1 MPIWK
6 IRKTDQTTKCYFPY
20 TRRKDSRDH
29 RNGTLPHSRPDEMNN
44 HVAVG
49 GGGISTLADRM
60 AHSSV
65 TSSGNAAT
73 VVVVNARNRPG
84 LVG

>member
-49 GGGISTLADRM
+49 GGEFQPSLTEWHTL
-60 AHSSV
+60 
-65 TSSGNAAT
+65 
-73 VVVVNARNRPG
+73 P
-84 LVG
+84 